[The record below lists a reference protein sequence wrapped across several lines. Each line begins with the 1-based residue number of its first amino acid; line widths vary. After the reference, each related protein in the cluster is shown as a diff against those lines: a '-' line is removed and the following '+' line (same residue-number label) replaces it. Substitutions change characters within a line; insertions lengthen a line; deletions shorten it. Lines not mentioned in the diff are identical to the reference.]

1 MTAKSVVVLPIA
13 PTSTEVDEMM
23 SVTKKAFGT
32 DPLIEFC
39 FNQPNVPHPPKE
51 ESIAKHLE
59 RISSPDFVYH
69 KAVDA
74 ENPSGSILG
83 VAAWYW
89 VEDPH
94 TARQNIPWG
103 DPPPGVHMPCYDASL
118 GALRCWRTNY
128 FREQGKPFAYMALLT
143 VVPEA
148 QRKGVGSALLREGL
162 KEVDRRGLLAFIEAS
177 PAGLGL
183 YKKFGWEEMVE
194 STVNLRDYGG
204 EDVEC
209 VTVGLVRP
217 AGAKETSKEQPG
229 V

>member
-1 MTAKSVVVLPIA
+1 MTAVPVAILPIT

-23 SVTKKAFGT
+23 SVIKNAIGP

-39 FNQPNVPHPPKE
+39 FNRPNVPQPPKE

-59 RISSPDFVYH
+59 RMSSPKFVYH

-74 ENPSGSILG
+74 ENPRGPILG

-94 TARQNIPWG
+94 TAKQNIPWG
-103 DPPPGVHMPCYDASL
+103 DPPPGVHMQCYDASL
-118 GALRCWRTNY
+118 GALRRWRANY
-128 FREQGKPFAYMALLT
+128 FSKQGKPFAYMALLT
-143 VVPEA
+143 VVPEV

-162 KEVDRRGLLAFIEAS
+162 KEVDRRGWPSFIEAS

-194 STVNLRDYGG
+194 STINLRDYGG
-204 EDVEC
+204 EDVKC

-217 AGAKETSKEQPG
+217 AGAKEASKEQPE